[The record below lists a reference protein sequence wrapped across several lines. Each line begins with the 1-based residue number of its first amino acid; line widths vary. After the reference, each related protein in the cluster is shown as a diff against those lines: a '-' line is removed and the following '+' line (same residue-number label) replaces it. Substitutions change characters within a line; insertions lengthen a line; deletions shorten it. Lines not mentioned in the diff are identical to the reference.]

1 MNPVNASI
9 EIIASFIGTLGFG
22 ILFNIR
28 GKKLWYAALGGLLS
42 WAIFLAL
49 GFVISGE
56 PVRYLIVAIVT
67 TIYSELMARAL
78 KTPASTFCI
87 ITLIPLVPGG
97 SLYYTM
103 TYALRGNLNAFIS
116 KAVYTIQLTVALAL
130 GIVIVIS
137 ADKFISARI
146 RKLHEVKNDSNGEE
160 SV

>member
-1 MNPVNASI
+1 MNPINASI

-28 GKKLWYAALGGLLS
+28 GKKLWYAAIGGLLS
-42 WAIFLAL
+42 WTIFLAL

-67 TIYSELMARAL
+67 TMYSEMMARAL

-116 KAVYTIQLTVALAL
+116 KAVYTLQLTVALAL

-137 ADKFISARI
+137 IDKYLSYQIKK
-146 RKLHEVKNDSNGEE
+146 RKEKKKED
-160 SV
+160 